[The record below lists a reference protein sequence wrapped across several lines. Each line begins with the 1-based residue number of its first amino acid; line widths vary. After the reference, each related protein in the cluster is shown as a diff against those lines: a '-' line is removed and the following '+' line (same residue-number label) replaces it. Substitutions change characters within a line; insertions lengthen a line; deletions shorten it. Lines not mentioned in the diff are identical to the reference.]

1 MTGAS
6 WKCQGWVFSFGG
18 LVLLRTT
25 LCAFSGFGK
34 GKIVAQNVGTKR
46 GLIDH
51 IHFGIFCTGCIE
63 WWWRY
68 KNSILILTW
77 ASNCNFTYFFVAKM
91 IYPHFFVQIQLTHT
105 FLLQKWFEH
114 TFFVAKTIYTH
125 FSVAKLFMH
134 FFVTKRIYAHFFC
147 HENNLRAFFVA

>member
-6 WKCQGWVFSFGG
+6 WKCQGWVFSYRG

-114 TFFVAKTIYTH
+114 TFFVAKRSTH
-125 FSVAKLFMH
+125 
-134 FFVTKRIYAHFFC
+134 T
-147 HENNLRAFFVA
+147 FFVAKAICALFCPKKNLRTLF